1 MQQIHIAPSTWGAEM
16 AKANDNATE
25 LYEFIAALQAMAML
39 PSVRAVYTGG
49 TIADGTNDVINAPA
63 VVDGVTLVAG
73 DRVLHATGG
82 LDGIF
87 TVITPGTL
95 FNGTWT
101 RAIDMRTGTV
111 LKAGV
116 SVYAREGTANGRKI
130 WNLRRFN
137 DTGAVGAN
145 IMPWG
150 NDAGIPAV
158 EKDQPSG
165 VATLGADRK
174 LLSSQ
179 IPDSLLAGL
188 KWQGTWN
195 ASTNA
200 PAIAA
205 AATANNGF
213 FYRVDVAGT
222 SNVTGTSVAFG
233 IGDWLISNG
242 TAWQRVPNTLPLV
255 DDLTT
260 GGASVALSAEQGK
273 ALKALVDSKAAI
285 GSTAGVAASAA
296 GAVGTADTAARSDHA
311 HPFIAPTWAI
321 ANAYKSSALVRYTD
335 NLIYM
340 ANADIAANTA
350 WATGTSGATW
360 RQQTQASA
368 ATSETL
374 DIGTYKQASA
384 QSLPDNV
391 DTKITG
397 LTTVLNASTQWNAAN
412 NRFVI
417 TKAGTYNIRG
427 RVSFASNSAGSRQA
441 FIRKNGTTMATGSCA
456 ASGAGTVTAEMHTTL
471 VLAVNDTIEL
481 WGWHNTG
488 AALNTVVSTT
498 GHFSELE
505 IIQLPTTTSVTPST
519 ITTTNAPTAGQVPI
533 AINGTQATWS
543 VYLPQWVQANSY
555 IQGERVMM
563 RGIMVEAVAAI
574 PAATAFVY
582 GTTGAVWKPVL
593 EATMNW
599 RGVYTKGASY
609 ADKDVFVAG
618 SWWNAPIFRVSASFT
633 AASGRPTDSDQF
645 WTDVMNVGG
654 VGVSACSP
662 IINNAN
668 GVHYGEYVLVGATAT
683 AEGRQGFVPKP
694 LSAAR
699 NQFLSG
705 AGGWTTPLI
714 GSTIGKRRNVV
725 QTVTTGS
732 NPTVLFD
739 SDDTFGSYNAGSSGL
754 TYDSGTGKFTNNTGR
769 RGVWQV
775 SYVVSYQA
783 GNSSGNRLAWVQ
795 VAGDAGNRFA
805 QDIKAGS
812 DNNDPILNGSA
823 TICLDD
829 GGFFEIKTFQDSG
842 ASRDI
847 GAGIAGQAAGYSV
860 RVQACR
866 MFH

>member
-1 MQQIHIAPSTWGAEM
+1 MPKQIHSAPSTWGAEM

-25 LYEFIAALQAMAML
+25 LYDFVAALQAMAML
-39 PSVRAVYTGG
+39 QSVRVVHTGG
-49 TIADGTNDVINAPA
+49 TIADGTNDAINAPA

-101 RAIDMRTGTV
+101 RSIDMRTGTV

-137 DTGAVGAN
+137 DTGVVGSN

-150 NDAGIPAV
+150 NDAGIPAT

-165 VATLGADRK
+165 IATLGTDRK
-174 LLSSQ
+174 LLASQ

-195 ASTNA
+195 ASTNV

-205 AATANNGF
+205 AAPANNGF

-222 SNVTGTSVAFG
+222 RNITGTSVDFG

-255 DDLTT
+255 NNLAD
-260 GGASVALSAEQGK
+260 GGTSVALSAEQGK
-273 ALKALVDSKAAI
+273 ALKALVDAKAAV

-335 NLIYM
+335 NLVYM

-350 WATGTSGATW
+350 WTTGTSGATW
-360 RQQTQASA
+360 RQVGS
-368 ATSETL
+368 TL
-374 DIGTYKQASA
+374 SGTALDLGTYKQAA
-384 QSLPDNV
+384 KQSIPHNV
-391 DTKITG
+391 ATKVTG
-397 LTTVLNASTQWNAAN
+397 FTAVNASAAWDSAN
-412 NRFVI
+412 NRFAI
-417 TKAGTYNIRG
+417 TQTGLYRVRG
-427 RVSFASNSAGSRQA
+427 RVSYDGNSNGIRQA
-441 FIRKNGTTMATGSCA
+441 FIQKNGVTVTTA
-456 ASGAGTVTAEMHTTL
+456 ASAPVDVNTVTIHVEETMG
-471 VLAVNDTIEL
+471 LAVGDLIDLHTFQTSGGSL
-481 WGWHNTG
+481 QTSVT
-488 AALNTVVSTT
+488 AT

-505 IIQLPTTTSVTPST
+505 IVQLPTQTAVTPST
-519 ITTTNAPTAGQVPI
+519 ITTTNAPTAGQVPV
-533 AINGTQATWS
+533 AVSATQATWG
-543 VYLPQWVQANSY
+543 VYLPQWVQANAY
-555 IQGERVMM
+555 IAGERVMM

-574 PAATAFVY
+574 TGGTAFAY

-783 GNSSGNRLAWVQ
+783 GNSSGNRLAWIQ

-805 QDIKAGS
+805 QHIKAGS
-812 DNNDPILNGSA
+812 DANDPILNGSA

-847 GAGIAGQAAGYSV
+847 GAGIAGQSAGYSV